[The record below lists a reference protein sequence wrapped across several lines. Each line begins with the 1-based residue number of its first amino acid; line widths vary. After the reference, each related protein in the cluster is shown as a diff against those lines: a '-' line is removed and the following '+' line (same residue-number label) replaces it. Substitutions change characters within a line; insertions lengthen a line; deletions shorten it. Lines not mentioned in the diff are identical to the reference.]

1 MDIDFTSIQPAKAS
15 ALALHQILDPQH
27 RNVVA
32 CVFGYPSTWQANSQM
47 GWNFQDINMP
57 VKAHALTYNPQGAEC
72 VEFLP
77 SEMFFW
83 LAEGV
88 YFYQQGQSVMGFAF
102 MQPMSAVDALK
113 NLVVPKFRG
122 KSPGLRL
129 IRGGN
134 IPILARL
141 GSHQQSARGE
151 EAYVA
156 LEYSLNGR
164 PVEEEIYGIKVQ
176 QDIPYYGPQGM
187 MVQVN
192 WGFHSLFSF
201 RAEKGQ
207 LDSKRELFWQ
217 IAASLKVNPPWEKLL
232 TQIMQ
237 QLQEQFNQAIA
248 IGYSQIEAAGQI
260 SRAISANNDAMLAGF
275 AHQRES
281 AHRSDM
287 AHRQA
292 EAAASGR
299 TTHDDFSD
307 MMRGVETV
315 HDPYWG
321 ESQQD
326 ANYTYHWTDGQGN
339 YQHSD
344 DPFFNPSIGAT
355 QDWTLMKPKQR

>member
-1 MDIDFTSIQPAKAS
+1 MDFNFRPVQSDKAS
-15 ALALHQILDPQH
+15 SLALHQILDPQH

-32 CVFGYPSTWQANSQM
+32 SVFKYPSTWQAQSQM
-47 GWNFQDINMP
+47 AWNLQDINLP

-72 VEFLP
+72 VEFFP
-77 SEMFFW
+77 AEMFFW

-88 YFYQQGQSVMGFAF
+88 YFYKQGQSVMGYAF
-102 MQPMSAVDALK
+102 MLPMSALDALK

-122 KSPGLRL
+122 NLPGLRL
-129 IRGGN
+129 VRGGN
-134 IPILARL
+134 VPILSRL
-141 GSHQQSARGE
+141 GSQQQSARGE
-151 EAYVA
+151 EACVT
-156 LEYSLNGR
+156 LDYSFNGR
-164 PVEEEIYGIKVQ
+164 PMEEEIYGVRVQ

-187 MVQVN
+187 MLQVN

-207 LDSKRELFWQ
+207 LDAKRELFWQ
-217 IAASLKVNPPWEKLL
+217 IAASLKVNAPWGELL
-232 TQIMQ
+232 TQIMK
-237 QLQEQFNQAIA
+237 QLQEQFNQALA

-260 SRAISANNDAMLAGF
+260 SRTISTNNDAMLAGF

-281 AHRSDM
+281 EHRSYIAHR
-287 AHRQA
+287 RE
-292 EAAASGR
+292 EATESGR

-355 QDWTLMKPKQR
+355 QNWTLMQPKQR